1 MKLSKHTVLVTG
13 GSAGIGLEV
22 ARKFKKHNNRVIIC
36 GRNAEQLTSAAKE
49 IGDIETIQCDLAK
62 EGDLHILIDTLKT
75 KVGKLSI
82 LVNNAGVQQN
92 YNFTEVDPEPT
103 LNDIDWEIDVNF
115 TAIVKLTTLCLPLLR
130 QQPQSA
136 IINMSSGLALAPK
149 RSAPVYCATKAAVH
163 IFSKAFRYQMED
175 FAPNIAVFEAIIPLV
190 DTNMTRGRDKKGKIS
205 PEQVAKEVFEAME
218 RDKYEIYVGKVKLL
232 VFLQRVLPQL
242 AERILRNS

>member
-13 GSAGIGLEV
+13 GSAGIGLEL
-22 ARKFKKHNNRVIIC
+22 AHEFKKHNNRVIIC
-36 GRNAEQLTSAAKE
+36 GRNVERLTSAAKE

-62 EGDLHILIDTLKT
+62 EADLHALVDTLKT
-75 KVGKLSI
+75 KVGELSI

-92 YNFTEVDPEPT
+92 YNFTQVDPKPT
-103 LNDIDWEIDVNF
+103 LKDIDWEIDVNF
-115 TAIVKLTTLCLPLLR
+115 NAIVKLTTLCLPLLR

-136 IINMSSGLALAPK
+136 IVNVSSGLALAPK

-175 FAPNIAVFEAIIPLV
+175 TAPNIAVFEAILPLV
-190 DTNMTRGRDKKGKIS
+190 DTNMTRGRGKGKIS

-218 RDKYEIYVGKVKLL
+218 RDNYEIHVGKVKLL
-232 VFLQRVLPQL
+232 VLIQRVLPQL